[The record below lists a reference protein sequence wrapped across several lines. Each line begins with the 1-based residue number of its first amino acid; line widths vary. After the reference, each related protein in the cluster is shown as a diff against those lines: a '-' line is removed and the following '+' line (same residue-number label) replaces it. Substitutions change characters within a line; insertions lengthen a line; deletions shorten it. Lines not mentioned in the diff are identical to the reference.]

1 MSDFSLAP
9 RVVPPLD
16 PAFRPAALAF
26 RTARA
31 ATSGTGISLTL
42 ALQRPSAAATYRT
55 EIDPALASS
64 ERCAF
69 AERLLKFLLWQK
81 GAARVLVAGPADIAA
96 HLQRAYGANGER
108 RFDAELM
115 SRVFRA
121 PFEVSAVSDRE
132 LPPDREASRAVGGH
146 LSGCRIGFDAGGSDR
161 KVAAVID
168 GKEVFSCEV
177 IWDPKNQSDPDY
189 HHAGVRDSLRRAAEH
204 LPRVDAIGVSSAGIH
219 LDNRTRVASLFRKVP
234 EHLFQRRIETLYL
247 DVAREWGNVP
257 VAVANDGDV
266 TALAGA
272 MSLGDRPVLGLALG
286 TSLAAGYVDEGGH
299 LAGWLNELAFAPVDI
314 AEGAAVDEEW
324 SGDRGTGVD
333 YLSQSAVF
341 RLAKSAGIE
350 LNGAA
355 TAAARL
361 EAVQKMYARG
371 ESRARLVFETV
382 GVYLGYAILLY
393 SQFYRMKHVLL
404 LGRVTSGASGA
415 ALIEKTRET
424 LAIEDAGLAE
434 SIQIHLPDESTRRV
448 GQAVAAASLPSS
460 EPSPLTGSSS
470 SSSSPCS
477 SAESH
482 R

>member
-1 MSDFSLAP
+1 
-9 RVVPPLD
+9 
-16 PAFRPAALAF
+16 
-26 RTARA
+26 
-31 ATSGTGISLTL
+31 
-42 ALQRPSAAATYRT
+42 
-55 EIDPALASS
+55 
-64 ERCAF
+64 
-69 AERLLKFLLWQK
+69 
-81 GAARVLVAGPADIAA
+81 
-96 HLQRAYGANGER
+96 
-108 RFDAELM
+108 
-115 SRVFRA
+115 RVFRA
-121 PFEVSAVSDRE
+121 PFEVCAVSDRE

-460 EPSPLTGSSS
+460 EPSP
-470 SSSSPCS
+470 CS